1 MVKAKRKQPPVVA
14 PPQDDD
20 SGSDYEVD
28 RVILPAKVPKT
39 VQEEFPLPKQVFRE
53 TRRKGAPEPDT
64 ESSSEEEE
72 DDEGGNLPTLTK
84 SQIAAILQTIK
95 NNKRLVLNISN
106 VNFTTAKEEIF
117 EHFEKAG
124 RVKSVRIPKR
134 RSAGFAFVEMV
145 DPEGFQRAFLLDG
158 SFLDGRQIR
167 VRLSESG
174 KKKSHQKILL
184 LEQKNAEIRKMRKK
198 NRSEKE
204 ATAVSLTPKAL
215 EPKVKERDPILDRK
229 KAKPKTKKDIK
240 AHNKKVSMR
249 AKVRNMERKGIKL

>member
-20 SGSDYEVD
+20 SGSDYEV
-28 RVILPAKVPKT
+28 L
-39 VQEEFPLPKQVFRE
+39 RE

-198 NRSEKE
+198 NRTEKE

>member
-20 SGSDYEVD
+20 SGSDYDVD

-39 VQEEFPLPKQVFRE
+39 VQEEFPLPKQVLRE

-145 DPEGFQRAFLLDG
+145 DPEGFQRA
-158 SFLDGRQIR
+158 
-167 VRLSESG
+167 G

-249 AKVRNMERKGIKL
+249 AKDRQNS